1 MHIGVTAPIFQ
12 VKVIE
17 NMEHM
22 SEEEFNAYFAD
33 SRTWTTVASSGETI
47 ELRSDLTP
55 EDTVSYG
62 DRMKYARLVQ
72 ETRMCEFNKQV
83 RDFITSCVSDRGH
96 IIGAVFPSFCLC
108 VCVSAL

>member
-1 MHIGVTAPIFQ
+1 M
-12 VKVIE
+12 IE

-47 ELRSDLTP
+47 ELRSDLPP
-55 EDTVSYG
+55 EDTVSYT

-72 ETRMCEFNKQV
+72 ETRMGEFNKQV
-83 RDFITSCVSDRGH
+83 RDFYYLLGERSRSYNRSPLS
-96 IIGAVFPSFCLC
+96 VFLSVCLC
-108 VCVSAL
+108 VSTLTAEPFDL